1 MQNRRIADSTTSDPR
16 LGLRMQGYTPP
27 AMLRRALCWRR
38 THLGD
43 VRQSGS
49 AGVSRGGTSG
59 FNVERRTV
67 KSTKEPYLPGWALG
81 KGLDDIYYLLNYV
94 SCQPW

>member
-67 KSTKEPYLPGWALG
+67 KSTKEPYLPGWALE
-81 KGLDDIYYLLNYV
+81 KRTR
-94 SCQPW
+94 